1 MNPLSREQSGQWH
14 HEEVKNSRR
23 ILAGADRLF
32 NRLERGWSSTL
43 TQRRVGTV
51 LTITF
56 LVALAVIE
64 ANRRGWWPEKVGAA
78 LPTNHF
84 YAVDLAF
91 TLLLLFEVIALVLTL
106 AQSVSLSV
114 GKQFEILSLILVR
127 QTFKEFT
134 AFPEPVTW
142 EAVRPALLD
151 MAAAAGGALVIFV
164 GLGLFYRQQKDVPL
178 SADPDARWSY
188 VASKKLVALA
198 LLLVL
203 GIIGVGDGLR
213 LAQGLEPYPFFETF
227 YTVLIFSDVLLVLLA
242 LRYSSTYAVVL
253 RNSGFAVSTV
263 FLRLAL
269 SAPPLAQAALG
280 VGALA
285 LALALRVAYNRFA
298 PALAAPSDQGGE
310 PS

>member
-1 MNPLSREQSGQWH
+1 MAYKRRWH
-14 HEEVKNSRR
+14 DGGVRTSRR
-23 ILAGADRLF
+23 LLAGTERVF
-32 NRLERGWSSTL
+32 GRLERLWASAL

-51 LTITF
+51 LVVTF
-56 LVALAVIE
+56 LGALVTIE
-64 ANRRGWWPEKVGAA
+64 ANRRGWWPGEMAKA

-142 EAVRPALLD
+142 EAVRPAVLD

-203 GIIGVGDGLR
+203 GIIGLGDGLR
-213 LAQGLEPYPFFETF
+213 LARGLEPYPFFETF

-269 SAPPLAQAALG
+269 TGPPLAKAGLG

-298 PALAAPSDQGGE
+298 PALAAVPEGGHE
-310 PS
+310 PG